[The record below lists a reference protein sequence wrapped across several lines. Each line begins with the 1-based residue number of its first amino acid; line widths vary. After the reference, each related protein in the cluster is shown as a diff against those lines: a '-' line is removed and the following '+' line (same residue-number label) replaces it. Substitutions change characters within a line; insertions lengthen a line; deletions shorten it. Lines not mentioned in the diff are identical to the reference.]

1 MRRSIVLWL
10 SRVIPVHLIETLGN
24 IVGEIQF
31 PIQNAVLEKIHYA
44 SFLHNMS
51 TIVFMNWR

>member
-10 SRVIPVHLIETLGN
+10 SRVIPVNLIQALGN
-24 IVGEIQF
+24 NVGEIPS
-31 PIQNAVLEKIHYA
+31 PIQNAPLEKIDYA